1 MIEQKLLKA
10 EVRNF
15 KGVSYIELT
24 LQDFTVISGQNRQGK
39 TSFLDAIQSA
49 IGGPKALKSTNTTIP
64 IKIGEIQAEVILEFT
79 DFVLTRS
86 WEGDKNKLNI
96 IPKKGTEYIPPKN
109 QTMLDEYFGQFIDPS
124 QIYKMDNEKL
134 SDMVAEMLG
143 IKGDLI
149 NLKARKELVYNQRRD
164 VNRDAK
170 ELEAKLSRVP
180 KPKDNL
186 PAKEISIQDLSA
198 KLEKAKEEE
207 NQLNLKKEKLNN
219 LIEKKNSKKMS
230 IINLEENI
238 KKLQAELENS
248 KKEYDKIIVDGK
260 ALEKEIN
267 ETYLL
272 DTTEIRIKLDEAE
285 ELNKQI
291 RHAIN
296 YSQIQNDRDD
306 KYAEANDLTGEIEQ
320 WDNRIKE
327 LLNKT
332 EFPVKELS
340 FGENSLIYNNVPID
354 QCSSEER
361 LTICSALAMS
371 KDTPIKLLLIR
382 DGAAYDDNHLKLL
395 ADMAKEKNY
404 IVLIEKPGEIKEMIV
419 IENGGVKN
427 GK

>member
-332 EFPVKELS
+332 EFPVKGLS